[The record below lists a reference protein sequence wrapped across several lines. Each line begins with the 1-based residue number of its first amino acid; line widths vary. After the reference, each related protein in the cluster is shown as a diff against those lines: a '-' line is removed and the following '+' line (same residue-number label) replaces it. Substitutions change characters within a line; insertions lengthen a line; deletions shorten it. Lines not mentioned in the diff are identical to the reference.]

1 MSDNNQAVVMRAV
14 RQALGHPGS
23 VSRKAPPDLFPSHPS
38 EKSQRLLDR
47 VKNRSPA
54 RHLELLKS
62 LMDAAKPINLDVKQ
76 VASVE
81 EAANAIAALIAS
93 APVEWA
99 GPRKVCAWD
108 HQLIQRLGLE
118 SQLAEQDIPMISSR
132 DFLPDT
138 PHGVSDKQRQRL
150 RQGIIESFV
159 GVTSADY
166 CVADTATIVLKTSP
180 GHPRSISLVPSI
192 HIAVITA
199 DQVLADFE
207 ELYAVLR
214 WQRPDRTV
222 DLGTCMTFISGP
234 SKTADIEATLVHG
247 AHGPKSMWLYI
258 IAQA

>member
-1 MSDNNQAVVMRAV
+1 MSDNNQAAFMRAV

-23 VSRKAPPDLFPSHPS
+23 VPRTTPPDLFRSHPS
-38 EKSQRLLDR
+38 EKSQRVLDR
-47 VKNRSPA
+47 VTHRSPA
-54 RHLELLKS
+54 QRQELLES
-62 LMDAAKPINLDVKQ
+62 LMDAAKPINLDVDI
-76 VASVE
+76 ASSFE
-81 EAANAIAALIAS
+81 EAATAIADRIAS

-99 GPRKVCAWD
+99 GPRKVCTWD

-118 SQLAEQDIPMISSR
+118 SKLAAHDIPVISSL
-132 DFLPDT
+132 DFLMDSPNRV
-138 PHGVSDKQRQRL
+138 PEKQRQRL

-166 CVADTATIVLKTSP
+166 CVADTATLVLKTGP
-180 GHPRSISLVPSI
+180 GQPRSISLVPSI

-199 DQVLADFE
+199 DQVMADFE

-214 WQRPDRTV
+214 WQRAGRTV
-222 DLGTCMTFISGP
+222 DLSTCMTFISGP

-247 AHGPKSMWLYI
+247 AHGPKAMWLYI